1 MSPFSVNRMWTAW
14 VLAFA
19 VCCGLAACMTTPKS
33 PAQRQA
39 DKELADKVQATLAAD
54 PNLYARH
61 ITVRADGEAVTLGG
75 YVWTPEEMS
84 AAVQIAQGVSGVT
97 KVVNRMEV
105 DRGTIQ
111 DSGVTR

>member
-1 MSPFSVNRMWTAW
+1 VSTTMNRIWTAW

-19 VCCGLAACMTTPKS
+19 VCCSLAACMTTKS
-33 PAQRQA
+33 PEQRQA
-39 DKELADKVQATLAAD
+39 DKELADEVQAALVSDKNLYSRHIVVRGDGGVVTLA
-54 PNLYARH
+54 
-61 ITVRADGEAVTLGG
+61 G

-84 AAVQIAQGVSGVT
+84 AAVQIAEGVAGVS

-105 DRGTIQ
+105 DRGDVQ

>member
-1 MSPFSVNRMWTAW
+1 MNRSWTVW

-19 VCCGLAACMTTPKS
+19 MCLSLAACMTTKTPE
-33 PAQRQA
+33 QRQA
-39 DKELADKVQATLAAD
+39 DKELAEQVQAALNAD
-54 PNLYARH
+54 KNLYSRH
-61 ITVRADGEAVTLGG
+61 IVVRGDNGVVTLGG

-84 AAVQIAQGVSGVT
+84 AAVQIAQDVAGVT

-105 DRGTIQ
+105 DRGDVQ

>member
-1 MSPFSVNRMWTAW
+1 MAITMIRIWTAW
-14 VLAFA
+14 VLALA
-19 VCCGLAACMTTPKS
+19 VCCSLSACMTTKS

-39 DKELADKVQATLAAD
+39 DKDLAEQVQSTLASD
-54 PNLYARH
+54 KNLYSRH
-61 ITVRADGEAVTLGG
+61 ITVRADDGVVTLGG

-84 AAVQIAQGVSGVT
+84 AAVQIAEGVGGVS

-105 DRGTIQ
+105 DRGDVQ